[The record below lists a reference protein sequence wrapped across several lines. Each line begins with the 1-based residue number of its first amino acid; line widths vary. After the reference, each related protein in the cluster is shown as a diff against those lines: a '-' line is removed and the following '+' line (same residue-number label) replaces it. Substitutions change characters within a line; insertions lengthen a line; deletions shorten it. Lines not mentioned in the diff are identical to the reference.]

1 MLCAVHQPNF
11 FPWLGYL
18 DKIKTSDKFVLLD
31 DVQIQKTGSTYTNRV
46 ALNIGGISKNFTA
59 PIIKNSLQINEIEF
73 VKNNWRD
80 KFIKT
85 LQANYAKSK
94 NFKIYKDFVFEVIS
108 YKENNLSLY
117 NENAI
122 LKICNLLEID
132 TNHIIKSS
140 NMNIQTTSTQRLIDI
155 CQEVKCDKY
164 ISGGGGDNYQEQE
177 LYDKYNIKL
186 AYQEYKHP
194 IYSQKS
200 EEFIYGLSVI
210 DYIFEGL
217 ES

>member
-177 LYDKYNIKL
+177 LYYKYNIKL

-200 EEFIYGLSVI
+200 KEFIYGLSVI